1 MGRVRV
7 NGAAGLTIALMKLE
21 EHAYD
26 HLRRACRAA
35 AVRGRSAAID
45 IARRE
50 GHRVR
55 GDYERGF
62 YVRQTHDGALLGNNA
77 PHAGVL
83 EKGRR
88 PGRKPP
94 PAAVILLWMQEK
106 GMIGKIPGLSARSHI
121 GRAMKIARSTP
132 GVEAGTRRRIRGRVE
147 EGARRQRMSE
157 REQFIMFAWRRA
169 LAIAK
174 AIGIRGIRGRFIVA
188 RCIPAMGRE
197 LKAQVRQ
204 FRR

>member
-55 GDYERGF
+55 GDYLSREL
-62 YVRQTHDGALLGNNA
+62 T
-77 PHAGVL
+77 GVSYPAI
-83 EKGRR
+83 GRR
-88 PGRKPP
+88 FGGKDHTSVIHACRRVVGDSNLLSRAEYIRSLLTPDQP
-94 PAAVILLWMQEK
+94 PAL
-106 GMIGKIPGLSARSHI
+106 
-121 GRAMKIARSTP
+121 IAAS
-132 GVEAGTRRRIRGRVE
+132 
-147 EGARRQRMSE
+147 RQ
-157 REQFIMFAWRRA
+157 
-169 LAIAK
+169 
-174 AIGIRGIRGRFIVA
+174 
-188 RCIPAMGRE
+188 PT
-197 LKAQVRQ
+197 
-204 FRR
+204 